1 MRFIMNSNHFDSEI
15 NQFNSQASFWW
26 DADGPFKTLHQINP
40 TRLAYIQQFTELKGK
55 KVLDVGCG
63 GGILSE
69 AMAAKGS
76 DVTGLD
82 LAEDSLKIAKLHLY
96 ESELKVDYR
105 LQSIEAHAA
114 EHAERYDVVTCL
126 EMLEH
131 VPDPEAII
139 DACLAALKPG
149 GWLILST
156 LNRTPKAMMLGI
168 VAAEHVLR
176 IVPKGTHHYAQFI
189 KPSEM
194 VAALKTKAVDIKDLS
209 GMRYNPFSGTAT
221 LDKQD
226 LDINY
231 FVTIQKMTVQKHSAS

>member
-1 MRFIMNSNHFDSEI
+1 MSNNHSQAELD
-15 NQFNSQASFWW
+15 QFNSQAAFWW
-26 DADGPFKTLHQINP
+26 DAEGPFKTLHQINP
-40 TRLAYIQQFTELKGK
+40 CRLAYIEQFTALKGK

-69 AMAAKGS
+69 AMAAQGAK
-76 DVTGLD
+76 VTGLD
-82 LAEDSLKIAKLHLY
+82 LAEGSLKTAKMHLY
-96 ESELKVDYR
+96 ESELEVDYQ
-105 LQSIEAHAA
+105 LQSIEDHATAHA
-114 EHAERYDVVTCL
+114 EQYDVVTCL

-149 GWLILST
+149 GWLIFST

-194 VAALKTKAVDIKDLS
+194 VKALKNKNVDIKDLT
-209 GMRYNPFSGTAT
+209 GMRYNPFTGTAT

-231 FVTIQKMTVQKHSAS
+231 FLTVQKK